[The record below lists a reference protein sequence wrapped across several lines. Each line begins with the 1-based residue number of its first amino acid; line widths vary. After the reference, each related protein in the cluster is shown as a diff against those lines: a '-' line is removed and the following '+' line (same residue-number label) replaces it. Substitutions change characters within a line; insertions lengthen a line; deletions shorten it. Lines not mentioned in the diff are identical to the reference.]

1 MATHHLTQHP
11 TLHEVL
17 LPFYTHDD
25 VSDVVRTLEAINR
38 DHLNQG
44 ELLQLDFELPKLRR
58 YSSMPGVVKVSIERL
73 MGLRPPRR
81 HKDCAVFTYL
91 DPLTAKLEHL
101 SITRTLEKLRGTKL
115 GMVLYDERSK
125 HFKPKHVLAAI
136 QSSPFQDIAQDV
148 APLISKSITGAEAE
162 LCLIGAL
169 SERTVRDLV
178 ADYETSIA
186 RADQITPTFVLAE
199 LGSKQLERIAY
210 FHSV

>member
-1 MATHHLTQHP
+1 MATQHLTQHP
-11 TLHEVL
+11 TLHEAL

-115 GMVLYDERSK
+115 GIWSFTTSGRNISSQNTCLLPYSPAL
-125 HFKPKHVLAAI
+125 FKTLR
-136 QSSPFQDIAQDV
+136 
-148 APLISKSITGAEAE
+148 
-162 LCLIGAL
+162 
-169 SERTVRDLV
+169 RTW
-178 ADYETSIA
+178 
-186 RADQITPTFVLAE
+186 
-199 LGSKQLERIAY
+199 
-210 FHSV
+210 HH